1 MQGWAF
7 TMEDAKLIEPN
18 LSEGISC
25 FGIFDGHCGSEVAK
39 FTAKHFCK
47 ELVTNYKFKQCRY
60 EAALAETNLRID
72 RRLQTESGHK
82 ELIRLIQNLSVDSL
96 VVSDHSDSS
105 AGTTALIAL
114 LKENTLYISNVGN
127 SHCILSKKGKAI
139 ELTTSHLPDLPKETE
154 RIHKAGG
161 MIERGKVMGNLNL
174 SRSIGDFEYKSN
186 PDLLPEEQMVTSN
199 PEIRREILDL
209 DCEFLLLATDG
220 VLDSMT
226 PQQCV
231 NFIQQRKANKTAKEI
246 VEELLTECI
255 SEDTEVNCGL
265 GCDNMTCILIIFNM
279 LP

>member
-1 MQGWAF
+1 
-7 TMEDAKLIEPN
+7 
-18 LSEGISC
+18 
-25 FGIFDGHCGSEVAK
+25 
-39 FTAKHFCK
+39 
-47 ELVTNYKFKQCRY
+47 
-60 EAALAETNLRID
+60 
-72 RRLQTESGHK
+72 
-82 ELIRLIQNLSVDSL
+82 
-96 VVSDHSDSS
+96 
-105 AGTTALIAL
+105 
-114 LKENTLYISNVGN
+114 
-127 SHCILSKKGKAI
+127 
-139 ELTTSHLPDLPKETE
+139 
-154 RIHKAGG
+154 

-209 DCEFLLLATDG
+209 DCEFLLLVTDG

-231 NFIQQRKANKTAKEI
+231 NFIQQRKAGKTAKEI